1 MKKTLLIAAAALAAG
16 MLSVQA
22 QSNVYSQNI
31 VGYVNQTIP
40 AFSYQIIGSQLI
52 NGSDVNK
59 TNGDINATLIN
70 GLISSPNDPPNLS
83 SNSQIYAWNG
93 SSYTVYY
100 FFNQADATTWFGGSP
115 MPAGWYDGGGTPASI
130 NLNSGKAAFI
140 YNHSASPMTVA
151 TSGQVFQGS
160 NVVNTINTGYNLIN
174 LLVPV
179 STNLVVDA
187 SGNALPFGLPLNMT
201 SSPVDPPSQSANDT
215 LFYWNGSSF
224 TVYYYFNQA
233 DATAWFGGSPMP
245 AGFYDGGGTPIPVNP
260 SVNQGFFL
268 YHNGPPINWTN
279 TFFVQ

>member
-1 MKKTLLIAAAALAAG
+1 MKKTLLIVAAALAAG
-16 MLSVQA
+16 MISVQA
-22 QSNVYSQNI
+22 QNVYSQNV

-40 AFSYQIIGSQLI
+40 PFSYQIIGSQFI
-52 NGSDVNK
+52 NGSDVGQ

-100 FFNQADATTWFGGSP
+100 FFNHADATTWEGFAS
-115 MPAGWYDGGGTPASI
+115 PAGWYDGGGTPASV

-140 YNHSASPMTVA
+140 YNHSASPMTVSSA
-151 TSGQVFQGS
+151 GQVFQGS
-160 NVVNTINTGYNLIN
+160 NIVNVINTGYNLIN
-174 LLVPV
+174 LLAPV

-187 SGNALPFGLPLNMT
+187 SGNAIPFGLPLSMT
-201 SSPVDPPSQSANDT
+201 SSPVDPPTQSANDT

-233 DATAWFGGSPMP
+233 DATTWEGFASP
-245 AGFYDGGGTPIPVNP
+245 AGFYDGGGTPMPVKP
-260 SVNQGFFL
+260 AVNQGFFL
-268 YHNGPPINWTN
+268 FHNGAPINWTN
-279 TFFVQ
+279 TFIVQ